1 MAQRIPRDESLSRVH
16 GVGALFSAAYGNVG
30 SSIYYALGVT
40 AAFALGLT
48 PVAFVISGLIFA
60 ATAATY
66 AEATVMYPEAGG
78 SSSFARHAFNEL
90 VSFVAAW
97 GQMLN
102 YTITVAISAY
112 FVPHYLAVFWEPL
125 GHAPGDIIGGAV
137 LIGALALLNIR
148 GSQESAKL
156 NLVLAVADLATQVV
170 LVGIGVVLVLSPQV
184 LVDNIHLGVAPTWSD
199 FALGIAVAMIAYT
212 GIETISNMAEEAKDA
227 ARTIPRSVGL
237 TVAAVLGLYL
247 LIPVVAL
254 SAMPVVQNAAGHYT
268 TALGSEFA
276 NDPILGIVEN
286 LGLGSGLT
294 EALRFYVGILAAV
307 ILLIATNAGLI
318 GVSRLTYSMGQHR
331 QLPEGLRQVHPRYRT
346 PYIAILVFAGLAM
359 ITLIPGQAEFLAT
372 LYSFGAMLSFTI
384 AHVSV
389 IQLRRRKSERGAA
402 LEAAAQLPRLRLR
415 GAADRGAGRPWHV
428 RRLDRGDGAQPAHP
442 RRRDRLDGLR
452 HCRLRPLPSQ
462 PETAADR
469 DGQSRHAGA
478 ARRRGDRVPQH
489 PGRLR
494 GRRAVLRGDG
504 RDGGQARL
512 QAASRRPHPLDA
524 DRANRPA
531 ARRRAAR
538 SGSRGAE
545 QGGAGEA
552 DRRPAGDRSRR
563 AGAAGAGRLL
573 DLRRGEADQ
582 RRRGRRRAAL
592 PQRRAALRQDPADRS
607 RRAALPR
614 HRRLRQERRSVPRSA
629 LSWPRIAGM
638 SSPERI
644 YRGSIRASPSSS
656 SPSAWLILV
665 STLVNGG
672 GPLSVGVLMGLAF
685 AAVGGGAAL
694 GGLADEPVST
704 PERPKRSRL
713 EPLLHRGLGVPG
725 LFVAVY
731 SAVGFS
737 IYFALGVVADRGLG
751 LTPLIFL
758 AAGLLF
764 VLTTLSYV
772 EGGAMFRE
780 RGGSSSFARHA
791 FNELI
796 AFIAGWAI
804 LIDYLIVA
812 ALAAISVP
820 HYLEP
825 ISGDLCRAGL
835 GDRRRRRW

>member
-112 FVPHYLAVFWEPL
+112 FVPHYLAVFWGPL

-156 NLVLAVADLATQVV
+156 NLILAVADLGTQVI
-170 LVGIGVVLVLSPQV
+170 LVGIGVFLVLSPQV
-184 LVDNIHLGVAPTWSD
+184 LVDNVHLGVAPSWSD

-227 ARTIPRSVGL
+227 ARTIPRSVGF

-254 SAMPVVQNAAGHYT
+254 SAMPVVQDAAGHYT

-276 NDPILGIVEN
+276 SDPILGIVEN
-286 LGLGSGLT
+286 LGLSGGLT

-389 IQLRRRKSERGAA
+389 IQLRRRHSGEERPWKPPLNFHAFGFEVPLTAVLGGLGTFAA
-402 LEAAAQLPRLRLR
+402 WIVVMALNPRTL
-415 GAADRGAGRPWHV
+415 AVGAGWMAFGIV
-428 RRLDRGDGAQPAHP
+428 VYVLYRRNQKLPLTETVKVVTPEPLGVEEIEYRSILVAFEDGEPFSEEMVA
-442 RRRDRLDGLR
+442 
-452 HCRLRPLPSQ
+452 
-462 PETAADR
+462 TAIKLA
-469 DGQSRHAGA
+469 SK
-478 ARRRGDRVPQH
+478 RRRGVHIHSMLTVPTD
-489 PGRLR
+489 L
-494 GRRAVLRGDG
+494 
-504 RDGGQARL
+504 
-512 QAASRRPHPLDA
+512 PLDA
-524 DRANRPA
+524 DLRSQEAEAQSKVEQAKLIGGQRVTGHVERVRPA
-531 ARRRAAR
+531 QAGYSISDEANLISAAAVVVGLR
-538 SGSRGAE
+538 YRNGSPLYDKTLQTVLSE
-545 QGGAGEA
+545 
-552 DRRPAGDRSRR
+552 RPCRVIVVSDRSVQS
-563 AGAAGAGRLL
+563 
-573 DLRRGEADQ
+573 AD
-582 RRRGRRRAAL
+582 AT
-592 PQRRAALRQDPADRS
+592 P
-607 RRAALPR
+607 
-614 HRRLRQERRSVPRSA
+614 
-629 LSWPRIAGM
+629 
-638 SSPERI
+638 
-644 YRGSIRASPSSS
+644 
-656 SPSAWLILV
+656 
-665 STLVNGG
+665 
-672 GPLSVGVLMGLAF
+672 VLA
-685 AAVGGGAAL
+685 
-694 GGLADEPVST
+694 
-704 PERPKRSRL
+704 
-713 EPLLHRGLGVPG
+713 
-725 LFVAVY
+725 
-731 SAVGFS
+731 
-737 IYFALGVVADRGLG
+737 
-751 LTPLIFL
+751 
-758 AAGLLF
+758 
-764 VLTTLSYV
+764 
-772 EGGAMFRE
+772 
-780 RGGSSSFARHA
+780 
-791 FNELI
+791 
-796 AFIAGWAI
+796 
-804 LIDYLIVA
+804 
-812 ALAAISVP
+812 
-820 HYLEP
+820 
-825 ISGDLCRAGL
+825 
-835 GDRRRRRW
+835 